1 MHFCPFHKLNNFVF
15 QNSPA
20 TIEYFPKDDHSNILQ
35 DFLTD
40 RAVDVLVNVINT
52 TNLMSSI
59 KIFGLRGLDSTN
71 LIRLR
76 LKTRSI
82 AAICTKTGM
91 ITMPRAENTTNLIQ
105 IGKRKSN
112 DILLRFQ
119 NVFVDTNSEYRFPR
133 YTFDFM
139 DPDVNITQVTVTANV
154 SSHM

>member
-1 MHFCPFHKLNNFVF
+1 M
-15 QNSPA
+15 PA
-20 TIEYFPKDDHSNILQ
+20 TTIEYYPKGDYSSSKSQ

-40 RAVDVLVNVINT
+40 RSVDVLATVKNT

-59 KIFGLRGLDSTN
+59 KIFGLRGLDSGN

-82 AAICTKTGM
+82 AAICAETQNV
-91 ITMPRAENTTNLIQ
+91 ENTTNLLQ
-105 IGKRKSN
+105 IGARKPD

-119 NVFVDTNSEYRFPR
+119 KVYVGTSTEHRFPR

-139 DPDVNITQVTVTANV
+139 DPNVNITQVTVTANV
-154 SSHM
+154 SCHV